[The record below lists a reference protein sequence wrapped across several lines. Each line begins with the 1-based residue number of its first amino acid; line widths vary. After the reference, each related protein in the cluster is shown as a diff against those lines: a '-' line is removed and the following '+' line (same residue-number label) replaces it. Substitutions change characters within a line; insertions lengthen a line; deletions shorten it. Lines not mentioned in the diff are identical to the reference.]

1 MSEQSQ
7 QVAVLFLQQYLSIY
21 DSEDRQPLLNA
32 YHDSAVLS
40 MSVSFAPGQAAT
52 GAGRYSSAS
61 RLIIL
66 ALLFS
71 PYYSRLIINLS
82 SVINIYAAG
91 WTHT

>member
-1 MSEQSQ
+1 VSEQSR

-21 DSEDRQPLLNA
+21 DSEDRQPLLDA

-52 GAGRYSSAS
+52 GAGRYRFAF
-61 RLIIL
+61 
-66 ALLFS
+66 LLT
-71 PYYSRLIINLS
+71 RS
-82 SVINIYAAG
+82 SVMNIYTVG